1 MIFKKDRRRRY
12 HCRSFYQQCKVAC
25 DDLLP
30 KKYFCCNIYNI
41 VIQYSYIIFNRKGY
55 LDMKISDI
63 AKNMSPSPTRK
74 LFDMAKQYTDT
85 IDFTLGDPDVK
96 TPLEIRQAGCD
107 AIMAGKT
114 RYSSNAGLP
123 ELRRAISKSILRRNG
138 IEYSP
143 DSEIIVTVG
152 AMEAI
157 YVSLLCLLDPGDE
170 VIILE
175 PYWIN
180 YRHMVLMCGG
190 VPVIVDDFEDRSNFL
205 IDCSAIEGKIT
216 SKTKAIIINSPNNPS
231 GEVYNRAFVSKI
243 AQIAK
248 KHDITV
254 IADEVYRSLVYDGE
268 RYTSILD
275 FEGMKER
282 TVLVYSFSKE
292 FAMTGW
298 RIGYAAA
305 PETLVSAMTKL
316 QENIVA
322 CAPLASQHALID
334 ALNDDC
340 FNSKEIVDEFA
351 RRRDCVADEMSK
363 IPHLSMNLPKGTF
376 YAFINVSKTGLT
388 CNDFAYKLLEEEHVA
403 VVPGSAYGECGNDY
417 IRIAFT
423 VDTEQIREGFA
434 RIRHF
439 CEELHI

>member
-1 MIFKKDRRRRY
+1 MI
-12 HCRSFYQQCKVAC
+12 
-25 DDLLP
+25 
-30 KKYFCCNIYNI
+30 
-41 VIQYSYIIFNRKGY
+41 
-55 LDMKISDI
+55 ISDI

-96 TPLEIRQAGCD
+96 TPLEIRKAGCD

-114 RYSSNAGLP
+114 RYSSNAGLI
-123 ELRRAISKSILRRNG
+123 ELRKAISESILKRNK
-138 IEYSP
+138 IKYSP
-143 DSEIIVTVG
+143 ETEIIVTVG

-157 YVSLLCLLDPGDE
+157 YVSLLCLLNPGDE
-170 VIILE
+170 VLILE

-190 VPVIVDDFEDRSNFL
+190 IPVIVDDFEDENKFL
-205 IDCSAIEGKIT
+205 IDCQAIENKIT
-216 SKTKAIIINSPNNPS
+216 DKTRAIIINSPNNPS
-231 GEVYNRAFVSKI
+231 GEVYSKAFMEKI
-243 AQIAK
+243 ARIAK
-248 KHDITV
+248 KYDITV
-254 IADEVYRSLVYDGE
+254 IADEVYRSLIYDGVE
-268 RYTSILD
+268 YTSILD

-305 PETLVSAMTKL
+305 PQELVSAMTKL

-322 CAPLASQHALID
+322 CAPLASQHSLINI
-334 ALNDDC
+334 LNDDE
-340 FNSKEIVDEFA
+340 FNTNSIVNEFA
-351 RRRDCVADEMSK
+351 KRRDCVVREMST
-363 IPHLSMNLPKGTF
+363 IPLLDMNLPNGTF
-376 YAFINVSKTGLT
+376 YAFINVKKTGLSCT
-388 CNDFAYKLLEEEHVA
+388 EFAYRLLEEEHVA

-423 VDTEQIREGFA
+423 LETELIKEGFA

-439 CEELHI
+439 CENIAVH